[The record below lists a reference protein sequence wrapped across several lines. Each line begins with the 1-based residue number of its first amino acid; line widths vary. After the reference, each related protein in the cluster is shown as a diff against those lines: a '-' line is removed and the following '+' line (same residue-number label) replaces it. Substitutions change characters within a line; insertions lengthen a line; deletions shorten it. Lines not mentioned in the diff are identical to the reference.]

1 MLQKHSRKEGAGAR
15 WHVDCLD
22 NYHKYLQTM
31 TPQPLKILTAATAMS
46 VALMTSSWAVLLT
59 VPPTQTEQGAIL
71 SSTSFQTAGTGVID
85 PFLRVQAN
93 GSETGFNSSGAP
105 Q

>member
-1 MLQKHSRKEGAGAR
+1 MLQTHSCKKAIVAP
-15 WHVDCLD
+15 WHVDCLN
-22 NYHKYLQTM
+22 NYHKYLQIM
-31 TPQPLKILTAATAMS
+31 TPQPLKILTAAIAMS

-59 VPPTQTEQGAIL
+59 VPPTQTEQGAVL

-93 GSETGFNSSGAP
+93 GSETGFNSSG
-105 Q
+105 